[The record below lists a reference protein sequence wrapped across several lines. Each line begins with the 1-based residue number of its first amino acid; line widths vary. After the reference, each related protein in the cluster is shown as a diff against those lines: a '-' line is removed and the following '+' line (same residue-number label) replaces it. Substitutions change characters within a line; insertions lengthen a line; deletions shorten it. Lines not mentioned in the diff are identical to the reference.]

1 MPHQIDSPKARE
13 RLSPRRE
20 PYWVKIAG
28 KGKHLGF
35 RKTASGGFWIA
46 KLRTSDGN
54 RTTQSLGGDD
64 KLDYTAA
71 LQAALLWFESVTG
84 PAPSEIKIKHV
95 ISAYLDYLHNDR
107 APGSYASA
115 RSRALC
121 HILPK
126 LGERRVADL
135 TTDKYDRWLTKL
147 GEELTRNSDDPE
159 ARRTGRY
166 AANSVLKDL
175 KAALN
180 RAHRSNRTMD
190 ADEWRYV
197 KRLENGQTKG
207 RDVFFTAAESQRLVN
222 SCEGP
227 FRELVTF
234 GLLTGCRLGEAVQMR
249 VRDFDHER
257 GQWDVALGKTG
268 PRTCV
273 LTQAAIDLLDRL
285 TAGREKTDLVFLREN
300 GEPWNKSNIRLRM
313 RPAIKRAKL
322 DPTASFYTLRH
333 SYISSQLNAGVPTLA
348 IAQNVGTGV
357 AMIEKHYGK
366 FISDDRRKWLESGE
380 IKLEMPPE
388 SKVVNIR

>member
-1 MPHQIDSPKARE
+1 
-13 RLSPRRE
+13 
-20 PYWVKIAG
+20 
-28 KGKHLGF
+28 
-35 RKTASGGFWIA
+35 
-46 KLRTSDGN
+46 
-54 RTTQSLGGDD
+54 
-64 KLDYTAA
+64 
-71 LQAALLWFESVTG
+71 
-84 PAPSEIKIKHV
+84 
-95 ISAYLDYLHNDR
+95 
-107 APGSYASA
+107 
-115 RSRALC
+115 
-121 HILPK
+121 
-126 LGERRVADL
+126 
-135 TTDKYDRWLTKL
+135 
-147 GEELTRNSDDPE
+147 
-159 ARRTGRY
+159 
-166 AANSVLKDL
+166 
-175 KAALN
+175 
-180 RAHRSNRTMD
+180 
-190 ADEWRYV
+190 V

-222 SCEGP
+222 FCEGP
-227 FRELVTF
+227 FRHLVTF

-249 VRDFDHER
+249 VRDFDHGR

-285 TAGREKTDLVFLREN
+285 TAGREKTALVFLREN

-380 IKLEMPPE
+380 IKLEVPPE